1 MKTQTYEITINASKS
16 KVWGVLWTDETYRKW
31 TSAFSEVSTAQ
42 SDWNEGS
49 RVLFGDG
56 KGNGMYSVIEKKDAP
71 HTMIFR
77 HLGEI
82 CDGVEMPFAPE
93 SGWANSLERYY
104 LTDENGQTKVICEVD
119 VADSFTDFM
128 NDAFPKAFVIL
139 KELSETN

>member
-1 MKTQTYEITINASKS
+1 MKIQKYEIAINASKS
-16 KVWGVLWTDETYRKW
+16 KVWDVLWTDETYRKW

-42 SDWNEGS
+42 SDWQEGS

-71 HTMIFR
+71 NTMIFR

-82 CDGVEMPFAPE
+82 CNGVETPFSPE

-104 LTDENGQTKVICEVD
+104 LTDENGQTKVTCEVD

-128 NDAFPKAFVIL
+128 NDAFPKAFAIL
-139 KELSETN
+139 KELSEA

>member
-1 MKTQTYEITINASKS
+1 MKIQKYEITINASRS
-16 KVWGVLWTDETYRKW
+16 KVWDVLWTDETYRKW

-71 HTMIFR
+71 NTMIFM

-82 CDGVEMPFAPE
+82 KNGLETPFSPE

-104 LTDENGQTKVICEVD
+104 LTEENSQTKVTCEVD

-128 NDAFPKAFVIL
+128 NDAFPRAFAIL
-139 KELSETN
+139 KELSEA